1 VVVVGRQRLV
11 LMNQGTQTM
20 PCWSRT
26 LAAAFAVATITAI
39 TATPIQ
45 AGSDIGVVV
54 LHGKQGMGGGDRVT
68 APFINAL
75 HNAGYATQAP
85 TMCWS
90 RQRMYDATWPDCL
103 REIDTAVAALRAA
116 GARRIVVAGQSQGG
130 NAAID
135 YGVQHPELAGVIALA
150 PAGQPEQLVRGPAIS
165 QSITKAQQMVA
176 AGQGG
181 QRTDFMDT
189 NNGQTFSVT
198 TTPAIYL
205 SIFLP
210 GGPADFPKA
219 LPRLRQPIIWVS
231 GTHDPTQRNA
241 ALLFPQLPA
250 NRLNRFVQVNSPH
263 LQTPAAGAE
272 ATMEWLA
279 TLPAQ

>member
-1 VVVVGRQRLV
+1 
-11 LMNQGTQTM
+11 M
-20 PCWSRT
+20 PFWSRT
-26 LAAAFAVATITAI
+26 LAAALALVSITAI
-39 TATPIQ
+39 MITPIH
-45 AGSDIGVVV
+45 AGSDIGIVV
-54 LHGKQGMGGGDRVT
+54 LHGKQGTGGGDRTT
-68 APFINAL
+68 APFIAAL
-75 HNAGYATQAP
+75 RSAGYSIQAP

-135 YGVQHPELAGVIALA
+135 YGVQHPELAGVVALA
-150 PAGQPEQLVRGPAIS
+150 PAGQPEQLVRAPMIS

-176 AGQGG
+176 GGQGG
-181 QRTDFMDT
+181 QRTEFMDT
-189 NNGQTFSVT
+189 NNGQTFAVT

-210 GGPADFPKA
+210 GSQADFPMM
-219 LPRLRQPIIWVS
+219 LPRLRAPIIWIS
-231 GTHDPTQRNA
+231 GTQDPTQRNA
-241 ALLFPQLPA
+241 APLFAQLPA
-250 NRLNRFVQVNSPH
+250 NRLNRFVQVNSSH
-263 LQTPAAGAE
+263 LQTPANGAS
-272 ATMEWLA
+272 AVLEWLA